1 MSGVPE
7 RIGKYRVV
15 EVIGRGGMGSV
26 YKAHDALLDRMVA
39 IKVMAEESEGG
50 AEARARFLREAQ
62 SAARL
67 NHSNIITVYELGE
80 DQGQI
85 FIVMELLEGQ
95 PLSRII
101 DQVSPPPLRRK
112 LGLMIQVCEGLAFAH
127 QRGVVHRDIKPANV
141 FVLENGQVKIL
152 DFGIARVGGSDLTRT
167 GLLMGTPNYMSPEQA
182 RGRRTDARSD
192 IFSVGAVFYELLSSR
207 KPFAAD
213 DYFETMEKV
222 RSEDPLPL
230 QTLVATLPPRLTQAV
245 HRALA
250 KDPGARYQT
259 LEELQAELTAVRDSL
274 EGDATEELREAV
286 SRKFGEIVRLHRM
299 LVSSVGGAAVGDETL
314 PMADPNAT
322 GAGLRT
328 LLQDLEARAE
338 RLQTFAGAVERLEP
352 AVERG
357 VAAFER
363 GAFAEAVATL
373 EAVLA
378 EIPLHQR
385 ARDYRDRARLEETRQ
400 RTMRSLGP
408 VAAPAPAGRAPV
420 ATPRPEPATP
430 AREAAAATAVV
441 TPPPGGP
448 MPAPG
453 TLTEVTQIVSGR
465 RGRMILAGVAVLAV
479 VGGGAL
485 IFSLKPR
492 EAPAPA
498 APPPAVT
505 APQPAAPEAPK
516 GADQPAPGSSA
527 PKPPAR
533 PTPAPAGPGATAP
546 SPKPAASRPALTAE
560 QRKTIED
567 ALTLAQLFQTRGDSQ
582 RAKRE
587 FQRVLDLDPSNS
599 EARQGLAEAEEALKK
614 KP

>member
-1 MSGVPE
+1 
-7 RIGKYRVV
+7 
-15 EVIGRGGMGSV
+15 
-26 YKAHDALLDRMVA
+26 
-39 IKVMAEESEGG
+39 
-50 AEARARFLREAQ
+50 
-62 SAARL
+62 
-67 NHSNIITVYELGE
+67 
-80 DQGQI
+80 
-85 FIVMELLEGQ
+85 
-95 PLSRII
+95 
-101 DQVSPPPLRRK
+101 
-112 LGLMIQVCEGLAFAH
+112 QVCEGLAFAH

-213 DYFETMEKV
+213 DYFQTMEKV

-250 KDPGARYQT
+250 KDPGGRYQT

-328 LLQDLEARAE
+328 LVQDLEARAE
-338 RLQTFAGAVERLEP
+338 RLQAFAGAVERLEP

-363 GAFAEAVATL
+363 GAFAEAVAAL
-373 EAVLA
+373 DAVLA

-408 VAAPAPAGRAPV
+408 VAASAAAGRAPV
-420 ATPRPEPATP
+420 ATPQPEPATP
-430 AREAAAATAVV
+430 ARGAAAATAVV
-441 TPPPGGP
+441 TPPPGAP
-448 MPAPG
+448 VAAPG
-453 TLTEVTQIVSGR
+453 TLTEVTQVVSGR
-465 RGRMILAGVAVLAV
+465 RGRMILVGVAVLAV
-479 VGGGAL
+479 VVGGAFL
-485 IFSLKPR
+485 FSVKPR

-498 APPPAVT
+498 TPPPAVT

-527 PKPPAR
+527 PKPPAK